1 MATPST
7 TEFPLALDAGER
19 FVEPALD
26 EDPEAELAAGRLAV
40 VVIPGR
46 EAAKTLLVVELGDW
60 SVACPL
66 TSGQLHRLTNAVGG
80 RGTRSGVRPE
90 SVDGVNVHL
99 NGSPEVLIVETGD
112 RVVRIPAGPKR
123 ALWKALRGLETKPP
137 LSASA

>member
-7 TEFPLALDAGER
+7 TEFPLSLEAGVR
-19 FVEPALD
+19 FIEPALD
-26 EDPEAELAAGRLAV
+26 AEPEAELAAGRIAV
-40 VVIPGR
+40 LVVPGR
-46 EAAKTLLVVELGDW
+46 EEPGTLLVVEAGDW

-90 SVDGVNVHL
+90 SVDGEHVHL
-99 NGSPEVLIVETGD
+99 SGSPEVLIVEVGD

-123 ALWKALRGLETKPP
+123 AMWKAFKGLETKPP
-137 LSASA
+137 LG